1 MKKTKLLGLILL
13 LVSTTVFYSC
23 TNKDKNG
30 INISKT
36 TGVLGEENAWDKY
49 IKSPAVSSEKRNTMQ
64 IDKIDNND
72 LLDNIKYGG
81 KVTQGREIYTG
92 NEGRIETFLVI
103 IPDHLLFEYLIS
115 YNAAGDYVDC
125 IEIGRVGQDQ
135 TSVTIEGNT
144 VLCETEWWEGD
155 EGGKASKQYTITPEL
170 KFNKEKEWEET
181 FSGYSDTKT
190 ISSKSPK
197 KEGQWMEIL
206 FAVLFFTLL
215 AVGLVQMIKEKD
227 NDNRKF
233 VGSYA
238 RLFFFGLLIL
248 SGMFFMDSI
257 WEKILQI
264 LGTALL
270 VLFSY
275 LAYLKPAD
283 KILRDGIP
291 SKNSM
296 QILGGMWSDLENKRV
311 NKKYIEL
318 REERK
323 SYLNNNMNDFSEE
336 DRQRAVGEINSLEH
350 DINNERH
357 KTDATIALI
366 FISVIVGVIFIWITP
381 FVAILQYIRNY
392 PLYLRKKGK
401 KQK

>member
-190 ISSKSPK
+190 IASKSPK

-336 DRQRAVGEINSLEH
+336 DRQRALGEINSLEH

>member
-1 MKKTKLLGLILL
+1 
-13 LVSTTVFYSC
+13 
-23 TNKDKNG
+23 
-30 INISKT
+30 
-36 TGVLGEENAWDKY
+36 
-49 IKSPAVSSEKRNTMQ
+49 
-64 IDKIDNND
+64 
-72 LLDNIKYGG
+72 
-81 KVTQGREIYTG
+81 
-92 NEGRIETFLVI
+92 
-103 IPDHLLFEYLIS
+103 
-115 YNAAGDYVDC
+115 
-125 IEIGRVGQDQ
+125 
-135 TSVTIEGNT
+135 
-144 VLCETEWWEGD
+144 
-155 EGGKASKQYTITPEL
+155 
-170 KFNKEKEWEET
+170 
-181 FSGYSDTKT
+181 
-190 ISSKSPK
+190 
-197 KEGQWMEIL
+197 MEIL
-206 FAVLFFTLL
+206 FAILFFTLL

-336 DRQRAVGEINSLEH
+336 DRQRALGEINSLEH